1 MDKQNSTAIY
11 MRVSTAIQKIDLQ
24 KVSRAVVGQIVKRVR
39 NNGLA
44 GTKFDQNNGFPVWD
58 EKLAKETAEHAGIE

>member
-11 MRVSTAIQKIDLQ
+11 MRVSTATQKIDLQ

-44 GTKFDQNNGFPVWD
+44 GTKFD
-58 EKLAKETAEHAGIE
+58 